1 MSLPENTEE
10 ELKEIKQ
17 QIQQLT
23 KKLENITLSLTT
35 KIETQKENQSQHKN
49 FSEDITELI
58 VPLANP
64 ERIKILKELSENG
77 KYFTEL
83 MKETNL
89 SHSPLTFHLNI
100 LEKAGYIKQ
109 EFTRGRYIITPL
121 GETALHILAELYTA
135 AKKERG
141 K

>member
-1 MSLPENTEE
+1 MKFQETTEK
-10 ELKEIKQ
+10 ELQQIKQ

-23 KKLENITLSLTT
+23 KKLEDITVSLATKTETT
-35 KIETQKENQSQHKN
+35 KEHQTQHEI
-49 FSEDITELI
+49 FSGDLTELI
-58 VPLANP
+58 VPLANI

-100 LEKAGYIKQ
+100 LERAGYIKQ

-121 GETALHILAELYTA
+121 GKTALQMLIQLYTE